1 MKPVRWGIIGVSEH
15 FIRRVLL
22 PIQKSS
28 LVELH
33 RICSRS
39 PDRAK
44 SAAEQYGIHGWHPC
58 YEDLINDSSIE
69 AVYIPL
75 PNHLHAQWIK
85 KAADAGKHILCEKP
99 LALNADEARDAIA
112 YAQEKGVLVMEGFMY
127 RFHPQWRRVKEL
139 VQCGEI
145 GQIRT
150 IHTVFAYHNTDPAN
164 IRNSLE
170 KGGGALMD
178 IGCYAVSA
186 ARFLL
191 GQEPK
196 QVISLVQR
204 DNKFGTDILSSG
216 ILAFE
221 TARSL
226 FTVGTQTFPAQVV
239 DVYASGGRI
248 TVHIPFNIYPDV
260 PARVTVTT
268 SVGSRE
274 LQLGPADQYG
284 LEFEEFSK
292 AIRNG
297 QCVPIPPED
306 AINNQKVIDAL
317 FRSEKS
323 GNWEKV

>member
-15 FIRRVLL
+15 FTRRVLL
-22 PIQKSS
+22 PIQKNS
-28 LVELH
+28 LMELH

-44 SAAEQYGIHGWHPC
+44 SAAEQYGIPGWHSC
-58 YEDLINDSSIE
+58 YEDLINDSSVE

-99 LALNADEARDAIA
+99 LALNAEEARDAIV
-112 YAQEKGVLVMEGFMY
+112 YAQDKNVLIMEGFMY

-145 GQIRT
+145 GKIRT
-150 IHTVFAYHNTDPAN
+150 IHTVFTYHNTDPVN

-191 GQEPK
+191 NQEPK
-196 QVISLVQR
+196 QVINLVQR
-204 DNKFGTDILSSG
+204 DDKFGTDILSSG
-216 ILAFE
+216 ILDFE

-226 FTVGTQTFPAQVV
+226 FTVGTQTFSAQIV
-239 DVYASGGRI
+239 DIYGSGGRI
-248 TVHIPFNIYPDV
+248 IVHIPFNTYPDV
-260 PARVTVTT
+260 PARVTVIT

-274 LQLGPADQYG
+274 LQLGPVDQYG

-297 QCVPIPPED
+297 HCVPTPPED

-317 FRSEKS
+317 FRSEKN
-323 GNWEKV
+323 GKWEKV